1 MSNNGQETVK
11 SSKKKTL
18 VILLVLVLVT
28 GMASLIC
35 FFYSELE
42 SIKSQSAS
50 NNNTEGTSLSS
61 SELSSPIYISLE
73 PFTVNLRPNADN
85 TNPVLYI
92 GLVIQVKDEK
102 AKGLLEQF
110 LPKIRSHL
118 LMLFSQQ
125 ETEALST
132 REGKVK
138 LIQEIKN
145 TINDPI
151 IGKEKIGVTDVF
163 FNVFI
168 LR

>member
-1 MSNNGQETVK
+1 MSNNDQEMVRNG
-11 SSKKKTL
+11 KKNTL
-18 VILLVLVLVT
+18 IILVVLFLLS
-28 GMASLIC
+28 GMGALIC

-42 SIKSQSAS
+42 NIKSQGIKSNPEETSMAS
-50 NNNTEGTSLSS
+50 NEVR
-61 SELSSPIYISLE
+61 SPVYISLE

-92 GLVIQVKDEK
+92 GLVVQVQDEK
-102 AKGLLEQF
+102 AKVLVEQF
-110 LPKIRSHL
+110 LPKIRSRL

-132 REGKVK
+132 SEGKVK
-138 LIQEIKN
+138 LIQDIKN
-145 TINDPI
+145 TINDPV